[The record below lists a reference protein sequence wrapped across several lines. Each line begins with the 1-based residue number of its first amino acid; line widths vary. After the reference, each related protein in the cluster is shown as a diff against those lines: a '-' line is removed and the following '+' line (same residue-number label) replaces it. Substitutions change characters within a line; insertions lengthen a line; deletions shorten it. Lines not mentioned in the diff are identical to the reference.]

1 MVDLRAKAKEA
12 VESGQYN
19 KVMYITDGVFSMDGD
34 VAKLPEI
41 VEIAEEFGLITYV
54 DDAHGSGVMGKG
66 AGTVKHF
73 GLQDKIDFQI
83 GTLSKAIGVVGGYVA
98 GTKSLIDWLKAQS
111 RPFLFSTSLA
121 PGDTKAI
128 TEAVKKLMAS
138 TALYDKLWENGNY
151 LKDGL
156 QKLGFDIGNS
166 ESPIT
171 PVIIGDEKETQTFS
185 SRLKD
190 EGIYVKS
197 IVFPTVPKGTGRVRN
212 MPTAAHTKEM
222 LDQALAAYEKV
233 GKELGTI

>member
-1 MVDLRAKAKEA
+1 MV
-12 VESGQYN
+12 
-19 KVMYITDGVFSMDGD
+19 ITDGVFSMDGD

-41 VEIAEEFGLITYV
+41 VEIAEELDLMTYV
-54 DDAHGSGVMGKG
+54 DDAHGSGVLGKG

-73 GLQDKIDFQI
+73 GLSDKVDFQI

-98 GTKSLIDWLKAQS
+98 GTKELIDWLKAQS

-138 TALYDKLWENGNY
+138 TELHDQLWENAQY

-156 QKLGFDIGNS
+156 AKLGFNTGES
-166 ESPIT
+166 ETPIT
-171 PVIIGDEKETQTFS
+171 PVIIGDEKDTQVFS
-185 SRLKD
+185 KRLKE

-222 LDQALAAYEKV
+222 LDKAIEAYEKV
-233 GKELGTI
+233 GKELGTIK